1 MVTTQVERG
10 LLLAL
15 STAGS
20 RMEMDQVLQ
29 LYSLTMDEPHIVS
42 LSIKTRGVFGT
53 FTLTCWDSECLQK
66 SLLLVYRNS
75 TDSVYSFCIL

>member
-42 LSIKTRGVFGT
+42 FQCPYL
-53 FTLTCWDSECLQK
+53 
-66 SLLLVYRNS
+66 
-75 TDSVYSFCIL
+75 